1 MIRESV
7 NNASF
12 VIPEVYV
19 GMRRRKGMMILDV
32 LKKLGFR
39 KIQDEVESN

>member
-32 LKKLGFR
+32 LKNKVFGKFR
-39 KIQDEVESN
+39 MK